1 MSRSLSEDGPTSV
14 SRLLAPYAGGGFI
27 FSLALVQIRVRTMYE
42 DFATKLAT
50 TMWGDYDRTPRRDTE
65 VPEITDVSTI
75 VINGNFPWTIVTIE
89 TDSGVTGIGEA
100 YPSPGVHEI
109 ITDYLRPVLVG
120 ETPLDVERLY
130 HLMRESLSGRGSQ
143 QGIGTIAIS
152 GVELALWD
160 AAGKYLEQPVYQL
173 LGGKMRD
180 TIRVYADC
188 HAGESMIDAALAGQE
203 AATYRPEAYADEARK
218 AVDEGFDLIKFDLDV
233 PSGEEIQ
240 TKSRHLTEPEVEH
253 KRRLVEAVA
262 EEVGDEAEYAF
273 DFHWN
278 FSAESA
284 KRVCDE
290 IEQYGPIWIED
301 PLPPE
306 NTDAMA
312 DFTARIDV
320 PVLTGENRYGRHGFR
335 DLLEQ
340 DAVDFVAPDVPKTG
354 GIAETKKI
362 GDLADTYYCALAP
375 HNIGSPV
382 ATMAGVHVGATVP
395 NFLALEFH
403 ARDVA
408 WWEDMVDRSEPLI
421 QQGRITVP
429 DDPGLGIE
437 LDWDVV
443 EDYRK

>member
-1 MSRSLSEDGPTSV
+1 
-14 SRLLAPYAGGGFI
+14 
-27 FSLALVQIRVRTMYE
+27 MYE

-50 TMWGDYDRTPRRDTE
+50 TMWGDYDRTPERDTE
-65 VPEITDVSTI
+65 SPEITDVDT
-75 VINGNFPWTIVTIE
+75 VVVDGNFPWTIVTIE
-89 TDSGVTGIGEA
+89 TDTGVRGIGEA

-120 ETPLDVERLY
+120 ENPLDVERLY

-143 QGIGTIAIS
+143 QGVATIAIS

-160 AAGKYLEQPVYQL
+160 TAGKALDQPVYQL

-180 TIRVYADC
+180 EVRIYADC
-188 HAGESMIDAALAGQE
+188 HAGESMIDAAIEGQSRE
-203 AATYRPEAYADEARK
+203 TYRPEAYAEEARD

-233 PSGEEIQ
+233 PSGHEIG
-240 TKSRHLTEPEVEH
+240 TKSRHLTGPEVEH
-253 KRRLVEAVA
+253 KRRLVAAVA
-262 EEVGDEAEYAF
+262 EEVGDEAEFAF
-273 DFHWN
+273 DLHWN
-278 FSAESA
+278 FNRESA
-284 KRVCDE
+284 KRVCDV
-290 IEQYGPIWIED
+290 IEEYDPVWIED

-306 NTDAMA
+306 NTEAMA
-312 DFTARIDV
+312 NFAAKVDV

-335 DLLEQ
+335 DLLETG
-340 DAVDFVAPDVPKTG
+340 AVDFVAPDTPKTG

-403 ARDVA
+403 ARDVP
-408 WWEDMVDRSEPLI
+408 WWEDMVERSEPLI
-421 QQGRITVP
+421 QDGRIRVP
-429 DDPGLGIE
+429 DSPGLGIE

-443 EDYRK
+443 EEHRKH